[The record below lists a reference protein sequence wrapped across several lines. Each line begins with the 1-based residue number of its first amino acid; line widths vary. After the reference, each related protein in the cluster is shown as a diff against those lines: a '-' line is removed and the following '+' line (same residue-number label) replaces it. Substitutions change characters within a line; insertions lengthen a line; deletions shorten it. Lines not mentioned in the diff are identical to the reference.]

1 MDLGITDVVL
11 SLQEI
16 ENLHQ
21 GGNCDWDNR
30 IGQVMSC
37 CDVKS
42 KTFYTEM
49 KVLNIRNWR

>member
-1 MDLGITDVVL
+1 MDPGITDVVL

-21 GGNCDWDNR
+21 GDICDWDNR

-42 KTFYTEM
+42 KILYIER
-49 KVLNIRNWR
+49 KVLNIRN

>member
-42 KTFYTEM
+42 NTFYTEM

>member
-1 MDLGITDVVL
+1 MVLGITHVVL

-21 GGNCDWDNR
+21 GNNCDWDNR

-37 CDVKS
+37 H
-42 KTFYTEM
+42 Y
-49 KVLNIRNWR
+49 L